1 LESYVKGDFARDID
15 STVLIKVRVGL
26 LGVMI
31 EGYQGLAE
39 LLVKAGR
46 ANEANSA
53 YDTAN
58 R

>member
-1 LESYVKGDFARDID
+1 MKGDFARDID